1 MKKSYKVEKYIAEND
16 KWLDYGSMPAEDVK
30 LVVKG
35 YKKLNSEEKLLKMV
49 STDEIA
55 GMYTRKGTMNF
66 YTVTE
71 A

>member
-16 KWLDYGSMPAEDVK
+16 RWLDYGSMPAEDVK

-35 YKKLNSEEKLLKMV
+35 YKRTEDALGKTLA
-49 STDEIA
+49 TDEIT
-55 GMYTRKGTMNF
+55 GMYMRKGTMNF
-66 YTVTE
+66 YTVQE